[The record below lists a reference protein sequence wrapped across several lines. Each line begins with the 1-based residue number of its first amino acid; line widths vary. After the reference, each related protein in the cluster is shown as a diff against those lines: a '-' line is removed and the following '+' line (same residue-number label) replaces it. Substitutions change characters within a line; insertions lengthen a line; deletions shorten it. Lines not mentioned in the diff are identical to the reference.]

1 MLSPKMHFTGGNMI
15 YLINTFNPHWE
26 GHALPEC
33 KNGVRSALDSPY
45 MEQTRDQGRGR
56 NAGYPAPPAQIRTRY
71 GGRSYLVT
79 L

>member
-15 YLINTFNPHWE
+15 YLINTFNPHCE
-26 GHALPEC
+26 LC

-71 GGRSYLVT
+71 GRRSYLVT